1 MKSIISQLILNDNF
15 IESVKDRSEEENL
28 KKQIRE
34 LSEKLF
40 ANMDET
46 ARDQF
51 DDYTSLMNLKS
62 CYDDEKAFYLGF
74 KSAVKVLSEVYAEK
88 DD

>member
-40 ANMDET
+40 ANMDDT
-46 ARDQF
+46 AKNQF
-51 DDYTSLMNLKS
+51 DDYTSLMNLKNS
-62 CYDDEKAFYLGF
+62 FDDEKAFYLGF
-74 KSAVKVLSEVYAEK
+74 KCAVKILSEVYAEK

>member
-1 MKSIISQLILNDNF
+1 MKSIISQLILNDTF

-88 DD
+88 DE